1 MIDPSFAD
9 ITDEE
14 LSRPNGF
21 VVPYPPTMQ
30 ELEERLNNLQIIH
43 DKNLESLEFT
53 RERIQK
59 FSAQIDAFEE
69 ALKFNGWDFDAETL
83 NDLAS
88 YFDITLQREYM
99 VEITVRFSGNV
110 TVPMDYDIDD
120 LENELNAEISKGY
133 YSNSSVE
140 IDFMEEEMD
149 ISYEEV

>member
-1 MIDPSFAD
+1 MIDPSFD
-9 ITDEE
+9 T
-14 LSRPNGF
+14 
-21 VVPYPPTMQ
+21 VVTPYPMTMQ

-69 ALKFNGWDFDAETL
+69 ALKHNEWDFDSATL
-83 NDLAS
+83 EDLAG

-149 ISYEEV
+149 ISVEEV